1 MSSLPR
7 ILVMTTGGTIASAL
21 DSSGRSLSGALPG
34 DALMKNVALP
44 EALRARVNVI
54 SVLQKPSNAITRADL
69 VALREQCLDAMAD
82 PGVQGIVIT
91 HGTDTLEDTAFFL
104 DLTLT
109 SHKPVVV
116 TGSQRP
122 PHQAG
127 TDAFTNL
134 GDAIRVAAAEQAR
147 GLGTLVVFN
156 QSLFAAR
163 QVRKVSTYQLD
174 GFAAPAAG
182 PVGQVDGENLL
193 LLQRPVDHQVFEL
206 PSQAQLPRVDIVP
219 AYLDASPA
227 LLECAIDN
235 GAAGIVIDALGR
247 GHVPPDWMPAV
258 RDATS
263 QGLPVL
269 VTSSCLSGPLH
280 QSYEFSGSLVDLC
293 QAGVLPVSGL
303 GARKARIAL
312 SVLLASDTPPAAA
325 LDALTH

>member
-1 MSSLPR
+1 MSSPPR

-34 DALMKNVALP
+34 DALIKNVALP
-44 EALRARVNVI
+44 ETLRARVDVI
-54 SVLQKPSNAITRADL
+54 SVLQKPSNAISRADL

-82 PGVQGIVIT
+82 PGVQGIVI
-91 HGTDTLEDTAFFL
+91 
-104 DLTLT
+104 
-109 SHKPVVV
+109 

-263 QGLPVL
+263 QGFPVL